1 MSTNEILAYL
11 WEVVRFSEHGDMKDL
26 RMTEAKEQVIDLFK
40 FLMGTFSVA
49 NANTTQLLL
58 LFYGFVENGYD
69 LESPFDDAIS
79 EIRDRFD
86 NELHTGFVDGNI
98 LKTICGV
105 YIPSS
110 PPFYEILVSKML
122 GMGHE

>member
-1 MSTNEILAYL
+1 MSTHEILAYL
-11 WEVVRFSEHGDMKDL
+11 WEVVRFSEHGDMEDL
-26 RMTEAKEQVIDLFK
+26 RMMEAKKQVIDLFN
-40 FLMGTFSVA
+40 FLMGTFSV
-49 NANTTQLLL
+49 ANTTQLLL

-86 NELHTGFVDGNI
+86 NELHNGFVDGNI
-98 LKTICGV
+98 LKMICGV
-105 YIPSS
+105 YMPSS